1 MGQKSNTLTLRTNKE
16 YLNSRT
22 LNSKEF
28 WESAEFINTFKR
40 SLEKKGV
47 TVTYSNFNTV
57 AKTSYLSLD
66 LFYKTHKLLKYKKK
80 SKNLRPNTKKAKI
93 KKPFFKKPF
102 FKKPIQIKKKASKKK
117 VNPKLDKKTTKKLKR
132 IKAKILLKKN
142 QKYNIIKTIFKH
154 LIKNELI
161 ILKLKLLNKKIDR
174 KIAPMLLD
182 SLTSFKRQL
191 FSRRFNLFF
200 DFLKLSSLF
209 IKREINLNAYAII
222 LGTVFKFLPKRSHS
236 KFFVFVKKLLYKLLA
251 APQTQLKGIKI
262 IINGKLKGKLRS
274 STFTMSVGKL
284 DSQTIA
290 SKMEFSRVHI
300 NTLYGCFGLKLW
312 ANYK

>member
-66 LFYKTHKLLKYKKK
+66 LFYKTQKLLKYRKKTRRLRGKTKDNQKKK
-80 SKNLRPNTKKAKI
+80 
-93 KKPFFKKPF
+93 FFKKPLV
-102 FKKPIQIKKKASKKK
+102 KKIKKGKKKLNSKFTKVTSKK
-117 VNPKLDKKTTKKLKR
+117 VKR
-132 IKAKILLKKN
+132 IKTKLLLKNKQKFNAVKN
-142 QKYNIIKTIFKH
+142 IFKH
-154 LIKNELI
+154 LIKNELV

-174 KIAPMLLD
+174 KITPFLLEEL
-182 SLTSFKRQL
+182 SSFKRQL

-200 DFLKLSSLF
+200 DFLKLSALF
-209 IKREINLNAYAII
+209 IRREINLNAYTII
-222 LGTVFKFLPKRSHS
+222 LGTIFKFLPKRSHS
-236 KFFVFVKKLLYKLLA
+236 KFFIFAKKLLNKLISL
-251 APQTQLKGIKI
+251 PQTKIKGIKI
-262 IINGKLKGKLRS
+262 MINGKIKGKLRS
-274 STFTMSVGKL
+274 SSWAMSVGKIE
-284 DSQTIA
+284 SQKISA
-290 SKMEFSRVHI
+290 KMEFSKVHI
-300 NTLYGCFGLKLW
+300 NTLYGCFGLKMW

>member
-66 LFYKTHKLLKYKKK
+66 LFYKTQKLLKYRKKTRK
-80 SKNLRPNTKKAKI
+80 LRGKTQKNPKKQIFKKQLSKKVKQSKKNLNSKIIKEEPKKI
-93 KKPFFKKPF
+93 
-102 FKKPIQIKKKASKKK
+102 
-117 VNPKLDKKTTKKLKR
+117 KR
-132 IKAKILLKKN
+132 IKAKILLKNK
-142 QKYNIIKTIFKH
+142 QKFNAVKTIFKH
-154 LIKNELI
+154 LIKNELV

-174 KIAPMLLD
+174 KITPILLD
-182 SLTSFKRQL
+182 GLTSFKRQL

-200 DFLKLSSLF
+200 DFLKLSALF
-209 IKREINLNAYAII
+209 IRREINLNAYTII
-222 LGTVFKFLPKRSHS
+222 LGTVFKFLPKKSHG
-236 KFFVFVKKLLYKLLA
+236 KFFTFTQKLLYMLISL
-251 APQTQLKGIKI
+251 PQTRVKGIKVA
-262 IINGKLKGKLRS
+262 INGKIKGKLRS
-274 STFTMSVGKL
+274 SSWAMSVGKIE
-284 DSQTIA
+284 SQKISA
-290 SKMEFSRVHI
+290 KMEFSKVHI
-300 NTLYGCFGLKLW
+300 NTLYGCFGLKMW

>member
-47 TVTYSNFNTV
+47 IVTYSNFNTV

-66 LFYKTHKLLKYKKK
+66 LFYKTHKLLKYKKRSRNK
-80 SKNLRPNTKKAKI
+80 IKAKNRKNLKIQKNQKFKKHLSKKNFSNKAKKNKNNKNI
-93 KKPFFKKPF
+93 TIP
-102 FKKPIQIKKKASKKK
+102 KK
-117 VNPKLDKKTTKKLKR
+117 VKR
-132 IKAKILLKKN
+132 IKAKFILKNKK
-142 QKYNIIKTIFKH
+142 KYNVVKNIFKH
-154 LIKNELI
+154 LVKNELV

-174 KIAPMLLD
+174 KITPILLD
-182 SLTSFKRQL
+182 GLTSFKRQL

-200 DFLKLSSLF
+200 DFVKLSSLF
-209 IKREINLNAYAII
+209 IKREINLNAYTTI
-222 LGTVFKFLPKRSHS
+222 LGTIFKFLPKRSHG
-236 KFFVFVKKLLYKLLA
+236 KFFNFTKKLLNKLISL
-251 APQTQLKGIKI
+251 PQTKIKGIKVM
-262 IINGKLKGKLRS
+262 INGKLKGKLRS
-274 STFTMSVGKL
+274 SSFALSVGKIE
-284 DSQTIA
+284 SQKISA
-290 SKMEFSRVHI
+290 KMEFSRVHI
-300 NTLYGCFGLKLW
+300 NTLYGCFGLKMW